1 MKLVLFDIDGTLT
14 ATSRT
19 DNACFARA
27 FERAFGK
34 PLPTTDWRAY
44 ANVTD
49 VGILSEVLD
58 SGADTP
64 LSDDDVAHFEGFY
77 REELQASFLKDPSG
91 FRAVPGARTVL
102 RTLDER
108 EDTTTAL
115 ATGGMRRT
123 ALFKLARIGIDG
135 TTIPGAFANDAL
147 TRSEIA
153 RKAIERS
160 GVRADDI
167 IYIGDGVWDVR
178 TAADLD
184 IRFIGMVHESSA
196 ESLRAA
202 GASTFLSD
210 YRDPI
215 AFEEA
220 LESATVPGNC
230 RR

>member
-19 DNACFARA
+19 DNACYARA

-34 PLPTTDWRAY
+34 QLPTTDWRAY
-44 ANVTD
+44 VNVTD
-49 VGILSEVLD
+49 VGILHEVLD
-58 SGADTP
+58 NGAQTP
-64 LSDDDVAHFEGFY
+64 LNGDDVTRFEGYY
-77 REELQASFLKDPSG
+77 REELQTAFLRDPSG

-102 RTLDER
+102 RTIEER
-108 EDTTTAL
+108 EDTAAAL

-123 ALFKLARIGIDG
+123 ALFKLARIGVDG
-135 TTIPGAFANDAL
+135 TAIPGAFANDAL
-147 TRSEIA
+147 TRAEIA

-160 GVRADDI
+160 GVDADDI
-167 IYIGDGVWDVR
+167 IYIGDGVWDVQ

-184 IRFIGMVHESSA
+184 IRFIGMVHESNA

-202 GASTFLSD
+202 GARTFLSD

-220 LESATVPGNC
+220 LETATVPETG
-230 RR
+230 RG